1 MLYNFLRCNLPT
13 RLLVSLMPM
22 RDFSMPRLEIMD
34 IRMVT
39 TGEEEEEVTVVIVLD
54 SAALTNRDLALE
66 TEDLVEEAIKEAD
79 EVVEEGVAVTE
90 VDEAAE
96 DVAVASPLL
105 ATTTRAI
112 GGNLSS
118 KKFETKFYVS

>member
-22 RDFSMPRLEIMD
+22 RDFSMPRPEIMD

-66 TEDLVEEAIKEAD
+66 TEDLVEGAIKEAE

-90 VDEAAE
+90 VDVAAE

-105 ATTTRAI
+105 VTTTRAI
-112 GGNLSS
+112 GGNSSS
-118 KKFETKFYVS
+118 KKFETKFYLS

>member
-34 IRMVT
+34 TRMVT
-39 TGEEEEEVTVVIVLD
+39 TGEEEEVTVATVLD
-54 SAALTNRDLALE
+54 SVALTNRDLALE
-66 TEDLVEEAIKEAD
+66 TEDLVEEAIKEAE
-79 EVVEEGVAVTE
+79 EVAEEGVEVTE
-90 VDEAAE
+90 VDVAAE

-112 GGNLSS
+112 GGNSSS
-118 KKFETKFYVS
+118 KKFETKFYLS